1 MGLLVPG
8 LSRSLAAQGARSGD
22 RIAAP
27 DSVSALFRNATRC
40 SICERPSAGASCR
53 PLHGMAWSVGKLL
66 DVAFFLAIG
75 LATTA
80 AAHGQSRDALADAAR
95 AFDEAALRA
104 DDDNAKPKPV
114 RKWLAPIRL
123 AFANPSAAPATRRD
137 FAPGPRAD
145 GSAREASRH

>member
-1 MGLLVPG
+1 
-8 LSRSLAAQGARSGD
+8 
-22 RIAAP
+22 
-27 DSVSALFRNATRC
+27 
-40 SICERPSAGASCR
+40 
-53 PLHGMAWSVGKLL
+53 MAWFVGKLL

-80 AAHGQSRDALADAAR
+80 AAHSQSRDALADAAR

-123 AFANPSAAPATRRD
+123 AFANPSAAPALV
-137 FAPGPRAD
+137 
-145 GSAREASRH
+145 EISRQ